1 MFNILTISTIHT
13 AVVVCVEVSSREHT
27 MSSLLAFCIAE
38 RGIRSDDMR
47 FNCYFA
53 PMNWKCLIFSDFH
66 TWGDYFKVAR
76 GLLCEIYI
84 HVCVYF

>member
-53 PMNWKCLIFSDFH
+53 PMN
-66 TWGDYFKVAR
+66 
-76 GLLCEIYI
+76 
-84 HVCVYF
+84 